1 MADITE
7 NTENSELVTN
17 RDRFAVVENIKFLIK
32 VIRGQQVMIDR
43 DLATLYGVETKRLN
57 EQVKRNIK
65 RFHEDFMFQ
74 LTKEECLRSQIATLN
89 EGRGQHLKY
98 MPYVF
103 TENGVAMLSSVL
115 RSKKVNPEALR
126 EEIQKKVIV
135 LTLRILMQ
143 SLAAEKNTH
152 I

>member
-7 NTENSELVTN
+7 KTENSELVTN

-43 DLATLYGVETKRLN
+43 DLATLYSVETKCLN

>member
-1 MADITE
+1 MTKTKE
-7 NTENSELVTN
+7 ESELVTN
-17 RDRFAVVENIKFLIK
+17 SDQLVFADKIESLIK
-32 VIRGQQVMIDR
+32 VIRGQQVMLDR
-43 DLATLYGVETKRLN
+43 DLAALYGVEVKRLN

-65 RFHEDFMFQ
+65 RFPKDFMFQ
-74 LTKEECLRSQIATLN
+74 LTKEECLRSQFATLN